1 MKKLRKLVVL
11 AGLSA
16 LVLSCENTQ
25 AASAAAAKSNPA
37 VNTQVLGQV
46 AMKNWFGMNAEEL
59 RHQVSGTKDVYMINA
74 SGKSLSGL
82 EKDEDWFGE
91 TVRTVYHLDGENTT
105 LSSIELYYPN
115 GNYNAIISRMT
126 KQLGEPP
133 LSNKV
138 TEKNMPS
145 VQEAKFSRNGLL
157 LTVTDFSGY
166 VSVIITPE

>member
-74 SGKSLSGL
+74 
-82 EKDEDWFGE
+82 
-91 TVRTVYHLDGENTT
+91 
-105 LSSIELYYPN
+105 
-115 GNYNAIISRMT
+115 
-126 KQLGEPP
+126 
-133 LSNKV
+133 
-138 TEKNMPS
+138 
-145 VQEAKFSRNGLL
+145 
-157 LTVTDFSGY
+157 
-166 VSVIITPE
+166 